1 MKDATCTTCG
11 TVLPAAAVLYDEQGN
26 VRCQRCLMAAQTAD
40 SQKKVALKVKGIA
53 YGGPVIALVALVYN
67 PAFLMTI
74 AAILNGV
81 YVLRNVKDPS
91 TAKHLE
97 GSIEKIKVV
106 AIVGMVL
113 GAVSGVLHL
122 VISAAT

>member
-1 MKDATCTTCG
+1 MPDATCTNCG
-11 TVLPAAAVLYDEQGN
+11 TVLPAVAVLYDEQGN

-53 YGGPVIALVALVYN
+53 YGGPVVALVALVYN
-67 PAFLMTI
+67 PAFLMSI
-74 AAILNGV
+74 AAIANGL

-97 GSIEKIKVV
+97 GAVEKIKVV

-113 GAVSGVLHL
+113 GALTGLVHL

>member
-1 MKDATCTTCG
+1 MTDATCTNCG

-26 VRCQRCLMAAQTAD
+26 VRCQRCLMAAQTSD

-53 YGGPVIALVALVYN
+53 YGGPVIALVALVWN
-67 PAFLMTI
+67 PLFIMTI
-74 AAILNGV
+74 AAIANGL
-81 YVLRNVKDPS
+81 YVLRSVKDPT

-113 GAVSGVLHL
+113 GGVSGLLHL
-122 VISAAT
+122 VISAAG

>member
-1 MKDATCTTCG
+1 MTDATCTNCG
-11 TVLPAAAVLYDEQGN
+11 MVLPSATVLYDEQGN
-26 VRCQRCLMAAQTAD
+26 VRCQRCLMAAQTSD

-67 PAFLMTI
+67 PVFIMSI
-74 AAILNGV
+74 AAIANGL
-81 YVLRNVKDPS
+81 YVLRNVKDPA

-113 GAVSGVLHL
+113 GGASGLLHL
-122 VISAAT
+122 VMSAAG